1 MPVSALS
8 QATLVVTVS
17 DNLMP
22 TFTLAAAYCV
32 GAAPDALPT
41 TSNNSITGTWSPAA
55 ISTATAGTATYTFTP
70 DAGQCAIP
78 ATLVVTVS
86 DNLMPT
92 FTLAAAYCVGAAP
105 DALPTTSNNSITG
118 TWSPAAIST
127 ATAGTATYTFTPDAG
142 QCATQ
147 ATMEIVIVTPE
158 LTITKTAAEANYS
171 SPGDILHYTIVVTNI
186 SILNLTDILVIDPH
200 TGLSQTIASL
210 APNASETI
218 LTSYTVTQ
226 GDIDAGFVDNTASA
240 SYTCGGNT
248 YDETATETVPAVQR
262 PELTVNKDVNQ
273 TEISAPA
280 PSHIP
285 LQ

>member
-1 MPVSALS
+1 
-8 QATLVVTVS
+8 
-17 DNLMP
+17 MP

-70 DAGQCAIP
+70 DAGQCATQ

-147 ATMEIVIVTPE
+147 AT
-158 LTITKTAAEANYS
+158 L
-171 SPGDILHYTIVVTNI
+171 VVTVSDNLMPTFTLAAAYCVGAAPDALPTTSNN
-186 SILNLTDILVIDPH
+186 SITGTWSPLLFQPLLLV
-200 TGLSQTIASL
+200 LL
-210 APNASETI
+210 
-218 LTSYTVTQ
+218 L
-226 GDIDAGFVDNTASA
+226 
-240 SYTCGGNT
+240 
-248 YDETATETVPAVQR
+248 
-262 PELTVNKDVNQ
+262 
-273 TEISAPA
+273 
-280 PSHIP
+280 IP
-285 LQ
+285 LPRMPDSALLMLR